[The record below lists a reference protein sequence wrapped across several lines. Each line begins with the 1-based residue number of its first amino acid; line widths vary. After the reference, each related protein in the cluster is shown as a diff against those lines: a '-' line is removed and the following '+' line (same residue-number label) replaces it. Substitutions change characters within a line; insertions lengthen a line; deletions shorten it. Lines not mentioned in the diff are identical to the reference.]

1 MSMNGGSGGAVAGMN
16 DAVLSDYERQ
26 MVAKIM
32 GDWKLTPA
40 TFAHKISRG
49 TWIAA
54 PHLQYIAARVAR
66 AIAKGNGRII
76 ISAPPRHGKSQ
87 LASIYT
93 PAWVLEKF
101 PHYKTILAGYGSELA
116 TGFSRQVRD
125 IFTDKDNAQLLSTR
139 IRRDSS
145 RVEAF
150 LTEREGRITNGGMYA
165 VGLGGAI
172 TGRGANVLLIDD
184 YIKEIKEALS
194 ATYRDY
200 IWNWFVTTAFTRL
213 EPNGTCIIIATRW
226 HSDDLIGRILTQ
238 FPGQWEYIEIPAIAE
253 AGDLLGRQ
261 IDEALFPER
270 YPYEKLMELKETL
283 GTIFFQALYQQKP
296 VDESKKLTDRNWIK
310 QAGVADLDYHIMD
323 DVRWARIWDLAAT
336 EGGGD
341 WAVGTLEGYTKKY
354 NRTYIK
360 NVVRDQMSPGQVEEK
375 VRATALADGVDV
387 KIYIEQEPG
396 SSGIALVD
404 HYKRNILPEFSVEG
418 VPVVV
423 NKLVRAQPFLA
434 AAEAGNVYYI
444 DGSWAETFLKEFDS
458 FPGGEFDDQVDTV
471 SAGYQKLSGKRLF
484 SASWGRN
491 VKATHKSNRLET
503 GKAMVSMAARG
514 PVRGATFGRRERWE
528 CKIYP
533 CSLREIC

>member
-1 MSMNGGSGGAVAGMN
+1 MSMDGGGIAANGAMI
-16 DAVLSDYERQ
+16 SDYERQ

-32 GDWKLTPA
+32 SDWKLTPA

-49 TWIAA
+49 TWIPA

-87 LASIYT
+87 LSSIYT
-93 PAWVLEKF
+93 PAWA
-101 PHYKTILAGYGSELA
+101 ILAGYGSELA

-125 IFTDKDNAQLLSTR
+125 IFQDKDNEHLLSTR

-150 LTEREGRITNGGMYA
+150 LTENGGGMYA

-253 AGDLLGRQ
+253 AGDLLNRG
-261 IDEALFPER
+261 IGEALFPER
-270 YPYEKLMELKETL
+270 YPIEKLMELKETL
-283 GTIFFQALYQQKP
+283 GSIFFQALYQQKP
-296 VDESKKLTDRNWIK
+296 VDESKKLTDRAWIK
-310 QAGVADLDYHIMD
+310 KAEAVDLDYHIMD

-360 NVVRDQMSPGQVEEK
+360 NIVRDQMSPGQVEEK

-444 DGSWAETFLKEFDS
+444 EGSWVEAFLKEFDS

-471 SAGYQKLSGKRLF
+471 GAGYQKLSGKRLF

-503 GKAMVSMAARG
+503 NKAMVSMAARG
-514 PVRGATFGRRERWE
+514 PLRGATFGRR
-528 CKIYP
+528 
-533 CSLREIC
+533 